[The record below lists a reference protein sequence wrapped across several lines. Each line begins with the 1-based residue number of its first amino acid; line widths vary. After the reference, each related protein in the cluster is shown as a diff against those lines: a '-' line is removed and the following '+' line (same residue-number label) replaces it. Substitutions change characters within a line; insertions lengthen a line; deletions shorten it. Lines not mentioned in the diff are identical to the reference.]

1 MGFYDDLNNAR
12 VDSLRSTFNDNK
24 DRLLQHVQKRY
35 KEDFIN
41 GTDISTIYIFEIMEP
56 NLFTLMSLRTE
67 DALNFLRAEFGKEFR
82 ITAKRSTVGYSAW
95 NIYIQVIKDPPVQ
108 IQELS
113 KTSRRGTWIT
123 EKAKDIVI
131 GGLVLTAIALLVL
144 VLLLIG

>member
-1 MGFYDDLNNAR
+1 
-12 VDSLRSTFNDNK
+12 
-24 DRLLQHVQKRY
+24 
-35 KEDFIN
+35 
-41 GTDISTIYIFEIMEP
+41 MEP

-67 DALNFLRAEFGKEFR
+67 DALNFLRAEFGKEFK
-82 ITAKRSTVGYSAW
+82 ITAERSTVGYSAW

-113 KTSRRGTWIT
+113 KTSRRGIWIT

-131 GGLVLTAIALLVL
+131 GGLVLTVISLLVL